1 MKSALIAL
9 LFLAVPTPAIADNL
23 PVNYMI
29 WRGKVIN
36 LDHLWGKGVV
46 QATAQSAQ
54 PTAQTVSA
62 PTTSSDSREVAENNQ
77 RVEFENA
84 RNRLIIEQLR
94 R

>member
-9 LFLAVPTPAIADNL
+9 LFFAVPSAAIADNL

-46 QATAQSAQ
+46 QTTAQAAQ
-54 PTAQTVSA
+54 PTVQTVSA
-62 PTTSSDSREVAENNQ
+62 PTTSDSREVAANKQ

-84 RNRLIIEQLR
+84 RNRLIIEQVQR
-94 R
+94 